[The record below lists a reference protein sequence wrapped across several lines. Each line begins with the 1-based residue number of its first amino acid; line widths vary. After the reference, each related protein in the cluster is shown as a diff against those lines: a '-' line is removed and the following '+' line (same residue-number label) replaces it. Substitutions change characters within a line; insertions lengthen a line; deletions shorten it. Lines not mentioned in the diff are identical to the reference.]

1 MMRWIQVSLLASAL
15 LTVGVSHAARA
26 IDAPPPSR
34 EAVVNAPQPDAAAQ
48 ADDRTSLR
56 QGIIAAIGAKGDVIL
71 VNGSWLGIVD
81 GQTVLFRQGKP
92 VRSDVLRKGQQLR
105 FTLAPGAADR
115 RTLGVVYVP

>member
-1 MMRWIQVSLLASAL
+1 MRLIQVSLLASAL
-15 LTVGVSHAARA
+15 LATGVSHAARA
-26 IDAPPPSR
+26 LDAPPPTR
-34 EAVVNAPQPDAAAQ
+34 EAVVNAPQADAAAQ

-56 QGIIAAIGAKGDVIL
+56 QGVISAIGTKGDAVLI
-71 VNGSWLGIVD
+71 NGSWLGIVN

-92 VRSDVLRKGQQLR
+92 VRPDVLRKGQQLR